1 MFLGLAN
8 FPSILGVWDSPI
20 FLQYSL
26 VCFILLRCIPPVCL
40 FLFFFCWWSLAVSHI
55 DCCEQASV
63 KCVQVILWQMFDYIG
78 CGCENRIFGHMLVR
92 IPLVP
97 SWWWLFLKREKWR
110 WWWESP
116 GRGRAAGMSGVVKI
130 SGPLKVN
137 TGPGD
142 THGLSPVAEEQCL
155 SFDHRHCVETGA
167 QCNKDSILNL
177 LVPSHI
183 FPMESA
189 RNFDNVYI
197 FPSCKKILDGLVRWL
212 SG

>member
-1 MFLGLAN
+1 M
-8 FPSILGVWDSPI
+8 
-20 FLQYSL
+20 YSASL
-26 VCFILLRCIPPVCL
+26 FI
-40 FLFFFCWWSLAVSHI
+40 LFFFFFLLMI
-55 DCCEQASV
+55 
-63 KCVQVILWQMFDYIG
+63 IG
-78 CGCENRIFGHMLVR
+78 CFSCWLLWKGFCKMCSGHFVINVWLYWMWGENRIFGHMLVR